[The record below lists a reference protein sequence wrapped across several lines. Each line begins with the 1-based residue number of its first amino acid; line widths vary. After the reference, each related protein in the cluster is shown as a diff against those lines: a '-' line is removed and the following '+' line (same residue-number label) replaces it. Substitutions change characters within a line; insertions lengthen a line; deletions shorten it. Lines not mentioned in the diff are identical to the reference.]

1 MRLDNCSKKHI
12 SKHFLK
18 HHRIWKV
25 LGKMLGKSASLK
37 LKHQVWIFRNTWCSN
52 GANEVDIYNF
62 LTLVTIDTN
71 INQFIKVYHIL
82 DKMQYKITKIFKVM
96 KKTILWGWSYL
107 FFGKWDLKKDF
118 GDVIHRLKWL
128 FRCM

>member
-1 MRLDNCSKKHI
+1 MIDFFICYI
-12 SKHFLK
+12 SLN
-18 HHRIWKV
+18 RKV
-25 LGKMLGKSASLK
+25 
-37 LKHQVWIFRNTWCSN
+37 I

-96 KKTILWGWSYL
+96 KKTILWG
-107 FFGKWDLKKDF
+107 
-118 GDVIHRLKWL
+118 
-128 FRCM
+128 